1 MGRYTAGD
9 GQYVVYAKDVQEAKQ
24 VLSQEYKRVNEIK
37 VKVKALLSKD
47 GQAIQNFET
56 NTSAE
61 NLNIYFYDEDS
72 LIFDKPENATTK
84 GEVRQRELKD
94 GNFTYDLAYRYPEI
108 QGQNADFRL
117 AHEMGHLVLNP
128 SNEKMQGYDKET
140 DTRQVSGLIRVP
152 KGQENNR
159 NAYYGEEMQ
168 ESAINLIG
176 QLAIRGEHSADD
188 IITGKADITEFNSY
202 GKTDELVKLLAV
214 SMRNDYTKEM
224 SFEDLANNGLDS
236 VIEHSDG
243 TQEPAN
249 TFFYGTLNDSSIIQ
263 KEFDKYMGQ
272 GSWIDLNTF
281 IKNLQSGELS
291 NEQFDMIYSEA
302 KGMITDFA
310 NARMHDKYQEAMDR
324 DGSNVPNM
332 DNKISTLNEA
342 SGIQNKENLINEPK
356 ENEYEMPE
364 GYSIN
369 EFEEIIRPDRAEQQ
383 HQTWQEIENQEQ
395 GIKNT
400 RFGAVISPNRYEDY
414 IQPVSQQGDNRLSI
428 GQKIAKFIQ
437 KNDFLMSL
445 PGVEKY
451 VNKQLDLLPERG
463 STREP
468 NITNFHSDRE
478 AFINKLTNNGE
489 YRNLPPIHRMSD
501 PQRVQNMSIKMEQN
515 QQVNEEN
522 ER

>member
-24 VLSQEYKRVNEIK
+24 VLSQEYRRVNQIK
-37 VKVKALLSKD
+37 AKVKALLSKD

-56 NTSAE
+56 NSSTE

-72 LIFDKPENATTK
+72 LIYDKPENATTK

-128 SNEKMQGYDKET
+128 SNAKMQGYDKET
-140 DTRQVSGLIRVP
+140 DTMQVSGFIRVP
-152 KGQENNR
+152 KGQEANR
-159 NAYYGEEMQ
+159 DAYYGEEMQ

-188 IITGKADITEFNSY
+188 IITGKADVSEFNSY
-202 GKTDELVKLLAV
+202 RKTDELVKLLAT
-214 SMRNDYTKEM
+214 SMRNDYTQEM
-224 SFEDLANNGLDS
+224 SFEELANNGLDS

-243 TQEPAN
+243 TKEPAN
-249 TFFYGTLNDSSIIQ
+249 TFFYGMLNDSSIIQ

-272 GSWIDLNTF
+272 GSWIDLNAF

-291 NEQFDMIYSEA
+291 NEQFDMIYSKA

-324 DGSNVPNM
+324 DGSNVPNL

-342 SGIQNKENLINEPK
+342 SGIKNIENLVNETK
-356 ENEYEMPE
+356 ENEYKIPE

-369 EFEEIIRPDRAEQQ
+369 EFGEIIWPNKAEQE
-383 HQTWQEIENQEQ
+383 HQT
-395 GIKNT
+395 
-400 RFGAVISPNRYEDY
+400 
-414 IQPVSQQGDNRLSI
+414 QPVSHQRNNRLSI
-428 GQKIAKFIQ
+428 GQKIARFIQ
-437 KNDFLMSL
+437 KSDFLMSFS
-445 PGVEKY
+445 GIEKY
-451 VNKQLDLLPERG
+451 VHKQLDLLPEGG
-463 STREP
+463 STRET
-468 NITNFHSDRE
+468 NAINFHSDRE
-478 AFINKLTNNGE
+478 AFINKLTNNGKN
-489 YRNLPPIHRMSD
+489 RNLPPIKRMSD
-501 PQRVQNMSIKMEQN
+501 PKRIKNISEKMEKN
-515 QQVNEEN
+515 QQVNEYY
-522 ER
+522 